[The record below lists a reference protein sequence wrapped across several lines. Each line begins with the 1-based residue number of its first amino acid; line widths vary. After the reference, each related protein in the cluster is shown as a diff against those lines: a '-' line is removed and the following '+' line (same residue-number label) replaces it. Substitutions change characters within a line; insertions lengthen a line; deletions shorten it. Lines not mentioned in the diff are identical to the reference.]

1 MFTTGMMM
9 IKVIETVE
17 REMIVR
23 GKNAVAERVIRTMM
37 TIMIMITTMMIAI
50 KMVVIEAVTVEVVVG
65 EEGVAGE
72 RVIGTIIITI
82 TTDMMTIKM
91 EMIETI
97 TGEVIVGENLVE
109 ENAARIV
116 GYVFCIC
123 YNNIIFMP
131 NKHRKCTALFY
142 RKSALPI

>member
-65 EEGVAGE
+65 EEGVVGE
-72 RVIGTIIITI
+72 RVTGTIIMI
-82 TTDMMTIKM
+82 TTGMMTIKM